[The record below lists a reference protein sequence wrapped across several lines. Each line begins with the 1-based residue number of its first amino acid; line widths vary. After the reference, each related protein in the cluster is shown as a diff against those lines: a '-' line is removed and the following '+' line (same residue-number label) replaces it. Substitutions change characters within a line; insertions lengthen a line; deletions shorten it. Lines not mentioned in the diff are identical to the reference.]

1 MPAAAPVLIAGCG
14 DVGMRLAALL
24 QAQGQR
30 VLCLRRNVA
39 ALAPGLPG
47 FAADLADAASLRALP
62 RGIRRVVFLPAPL
75 AREAV
80 AYRTVYLAGLANLLD
95 ALDAL
100 DARAL
105 QRCVL
110 VTSSAVYGEHA
121 GAWVDEGTPPAP
133 LGFNGAILL
142 AAEALLLARLGK
154 SRGVVLRLAGL
165 YGPGRT
171 RLLDNLR
178 NGTARA
184 PRDPPFYANRIHVD
198 DAAAA
203 LAHLLALPDPASVY
217 LGVDDT
223 PLPLHELY
231 AALARQLRA
240 PAPGIGPPVPD
251 IGNKRLRNARLR
263 ASGWVPR
270 WPDTRA
276 GYAALRVDLA

>member
-1 MPAAAPVLIAGCG
+1 MSAAAPVLIAGCG
-14 DVGMRLAALL
+14 DVGMRLAVLL

-47 FAADLADAASLRALP
+47 FAADLADAGSLRALP

-80 AYRTVYLAGLANLLD
+80 AYRTVYLDGLANLLD
-95 ALDAL
+95 ALDEP
-100 DARAL
+100 AL

-110 VTSSAVYGEHA
+110 VTSSAVYGDHA
-121 GAWVDEGTPPAP
+121 GAWVDEDTPPAP
-133 LGFNGAILL
+133 LGFTGAILL
-142 AAEALLLARLGK
+142 QAEALLHARLGA
-154 SRGVVLRLAGL
+154 SRGVALRLAGL

-171 RLLDNLR
+171 QWLDNLR
-178 NGTARA
+178 NGSARA
-184 PRDPPFYANRIHVD
+184 PREPPFHANRIHVD

-231 AALARQLRA
+231 AALARQLHA
-240 PAPGIGPPVPD
+240 PEPGIGPAPGG
-251 IGNKRLRNARLR
+251 IGNRRLSNARLR
-263 ASGWVPR
+263 ASGWAPR
-270 WPDTRA
+270 WPDARV
-276 GYAALRVDLA
+276 GYAALLAEML

>member
-30 VLCLRRNVA
+30 LLCLRRNVA

-62 RGIRRVVFLPAPL
+62 RGIRRVVYLPAPL
-75 AREAV
+75 MRDAV

-95 ALDAL
+95 ALDEP
-100 DARAL
+100 AL

-121 GAWVDEGTPPAP
+121 GAWVDEDTPPAP

-142 AAEALLLARLGK
+142 QAEALLHTRLGA

-171 RLLDNLR
+171 QLLDTLR

-184 PRDPPFYANRIHVD
+184 PRDPPFYANRIQVD

-231 AALARQLRA
+231 AALAQQLRA
-240 PAPGIGPPVPD
+240 PAPGIGPPPPG

-263 ASGWVPR
+263 ASGWAPR

-276 GYAALRVDLA
+276 GYAALRVDPA